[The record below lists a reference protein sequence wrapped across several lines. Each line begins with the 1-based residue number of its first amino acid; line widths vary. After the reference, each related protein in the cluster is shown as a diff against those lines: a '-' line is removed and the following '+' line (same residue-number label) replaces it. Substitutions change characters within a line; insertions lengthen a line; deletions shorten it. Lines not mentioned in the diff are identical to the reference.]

1 MSNKLAVITVNYKN
15 YSVTH
20 AFLKSFKKQH
30 NQNFKIFIID
40 LSPEPE
46 ELTEDSLSVD
56 VIRAENKGYAY
67 GLNVGVHNAIEQDF
81 THFVC
86 MNNDTEV
93 PEDFVDQALR
103 SIHEHPLSLIGG
115 KIYYYPGYEYHKQ
128 RYSKEDLGKVLWYAG
143 GIIDWKNIF
152 TIHRGVDEV
161 DKGIYDSFEETDF
174 ITGCLMMFDKTFYET
189 VGDID
194 ESYFMYFE
202 DSDWSLRAAR
212 AGVKLYYDPKV
223 ILWHKNAQSSN
234 GPGSV
239 LHQKYQRKN
248 RVKFALKYAPIKS
261 RIHVLK
267 NYLIGR

>member
-1 MSNKLAVITVNYKN
+1 
-15 YSVTH
+15 
-20 AFLKSFKKQH
+20 
-30 NQNFKIFIID
+30 
-40 LSPEPE
+40 
-46 ELTEDSLSVD
+46 
-56 VIRAENKGYAY
+56 
-67 GLNVGVHNAIEQDF
+67 
-81 THFVC
+81 
-86 MNNDTEV
+86 
-93 PEDFVDQALR
+93 
-103 SIHEHPLSLIGG
+103 
-115 KIYYYPGYEYHKQ
+115 
-128 RYSKEDLGKVLWYAG
+128 
-143 GIIDWKNIF
+143 
-152 TIHRGVDEV
+152 
-161 DKGIYDSFEETDF
+161 
-174 ITGCLMMFDKTFYET
+174 MMFDKTFYET